1 MTDNPKQKY
10 RVNVTMNK
18 KLYELLKERSREEIT
33 TMSKATKYF
42 LLEGLKAK
50 GYENIQEYSE

>member
-1 MTDNPKQKY
+1 
-10 RVNVTMNK
+10 MNK